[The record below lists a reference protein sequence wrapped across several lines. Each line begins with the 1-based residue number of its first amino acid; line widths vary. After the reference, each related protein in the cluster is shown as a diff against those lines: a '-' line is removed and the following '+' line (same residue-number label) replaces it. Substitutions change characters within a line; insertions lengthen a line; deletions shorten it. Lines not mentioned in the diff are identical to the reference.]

1 MHPNDSEQINL
12 DSKANKLRRDV
23 IPSASPDYLRGGA
36 IRYFVVSGPGS
47 APVLP
52 YLLSNKTD
60 TKQLRRVDLPYTN
73 DDNDERGDESVLS
86 TSSGDEA
93 ENSEADGNDA
103 FFTTKTRS
111 FETPVHLLDDFQEQ
125 IIPTTTLTD
134 RLNGFASR
142 QAKRPVFNK

>member
-1 MHPNDSEQINL
+1 MPVSSGWPL
-12 DSKANKLRRDV
+12 K
-23 IPSASPDYLRGGA
+23 PGA

-103 FFTTKTRS
+103 FLEINLSVEFIFS
-111 FETPVHLLDDFQEQ
+111 EF
-125 IIPTTTLTD
+125 
-134 RLNGFASR
+134 GSSR
-142 QAKRPVFNK
+142 YDYPFGR

>member
-1 MHPNDSEQINL
+1 MGL
-12 DSKANKLRRDV
+12 DL
-23 IPSASPDYLRGGA
+23 LQ
-36 IRYFVVSGPGS
+36 FCC
-47 APVLP
+47 
-52 YLLSNKTD
+52 LLSNKTD

-103 FFTTKTRS
+103 FLQQRLGVLKLPS
-111 FETPVHLLDDFQEQ
+111 ISWIDFQEQ
-125 IIPTTTLTD
+125 IIPTTRLLIV
-134 RLNGFASR
+134 LNGFASR